1 MAQIKIAIVEDEPL
15 FRGLLEN
22 HLRRHPGLEVVGAYA
37 DGMSALASLPDIG
50 PDVVT
55 LDIEMP
61 GRMDGIDVGLALR
74 QRLPRL
80 GIVILSNHADP
91 RFLGALP
98 REATSGWSYLLKKS
112 VSDIETLDRA
122 VEGAANGAVM
132 LDPTV
137 VAAMRPKPGGPA
149 GAADAATAGYRRSA
163 GPGPHQRGDRRA
175 AGAGGKVG
183 REPAD
188 GDLRRVGYRPPRTRS
203 DGPSAG
209 KRGADVSARESR
221 RNTSDGRKQG
231 MTEPRPG
238 PRTLVLVDDQPEFL
252 EIARARLTRDATLTV
267 VGEATS
273 GEAAVA
279 LVLQLEPGPEAVLVD
294 VEMPGLDGFETARRL
309 RAVAPGVRI
318 ILTSASSNSRL
329 LRGGHRHRRRVPGQ
343 AAPDRRSRLAPTRR
357 RTAVAPTGWCP
368 GRRYC

>member
-1 MAQIKIAIVEDEPL
+1 VAQIKIAIVEDEPL

-55 LDIEMP
+55 LDIELP

-137 VAAMRPKPGGPA
+137 VAAMRPKPGGPLA
-149 GAADAATAGYRRSA
+149 RLTPRQREIVDLLAQGLTNAAIAERLVLAEKSVENQLTAIYGEL
-163 GPGPHQRGDRRA
+163 GIDRR
-175 AGAGGKVG
+175 GLDPTVH
-183 REPAD
+183 
-188 GDLRRVGYRPPRTRS
+188 PR
-203 DGPSAG
+203 
-209 KRGADVSARESR
+209 VSAVLTYLRESR
-221 RNTSDGRKQG
+221 
-231 MTEPRPG
+231 
-238 PRTLVLVDDQPEFL
+238 V
-252 EIARARLTRDATLTV
+252 ATRS
-267 VGEATS
+267 S
-273 GEAAVA
+273 GGTK
-279 LVLQLEPGPEAVLVD
+279 P
-294 VEMPGLDGFETARRL
+294 
-309 RAVAPGVRI
+309 
-318 ILTSASSNSRL
+318 
-329 LRGGHRHRRRVPGQ
+329 
-343 AAPDRRSRLAPTRR
+343 
-357 RTAVAPTGWCP
+357 
-368 GRRYC
+368 